1 MARHLPISC
10 LVFPYSRVAPPRIDT
25 AGKDSLRQAPRPLRP
40 AATGRPDA
48 EKASYYEAHDKG
60 WEVHLASLQ
69 GYVAGQ
75 S

>member
-1 MARHLPISC
+1 
-10 LVFPYSRVAPPRIDT
+10 
-25 AGKDSLRQAPRPLRP
+25 LR
-40 AATGRPDA
+40 RPDA